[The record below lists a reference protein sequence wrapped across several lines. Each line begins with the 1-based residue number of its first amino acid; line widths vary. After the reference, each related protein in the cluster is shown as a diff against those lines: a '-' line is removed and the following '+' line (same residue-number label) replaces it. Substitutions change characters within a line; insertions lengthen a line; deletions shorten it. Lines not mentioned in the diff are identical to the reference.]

1 MLTERR
7 HDEGIMLFHL
17 VRALEVV
24 VVAELE
30 EKWETTVRTGLTVR
44 PI

>member
-17 VRALEVV
+17 VRALKVVLTEV
-24 VVAELE
+24 A

>member
-7 HDEGIMLFHL
+7 PDEGIMLFHV

-24 VVAELE
+24 LAGLA
-30 EKWETTVRTGLTVR
+30 EKWETTEDWTDC
-44 PI
+44 